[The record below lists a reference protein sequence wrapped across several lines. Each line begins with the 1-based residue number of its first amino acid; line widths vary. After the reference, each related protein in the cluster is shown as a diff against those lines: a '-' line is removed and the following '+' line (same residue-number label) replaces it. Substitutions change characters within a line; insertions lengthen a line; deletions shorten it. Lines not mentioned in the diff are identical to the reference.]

1 VAARASTIPGQLPAA
16 VTDVTDT
23 ERPLT
28 ARSVIASTLLGVD
41 PPRLPTRLLVRSGEL
56 FGIAQGTTRVALSR
70 LVASGALE
78 PEGDGYRLAG
88 TLLGRQTRQ
97 SLSRAGTTRAWRG
110 TWEMEVVVAADRG
123 ASERG
128 ALRAAATALRLAE
141 RREGVWM
148 RPDNLPSSYRASLPD
163 AHRVVLAQCERS
175 LAKPE
180 RDAAELA
187 RELWDLDAL
196 VDRGRALLAAV
207 EALQPLLDDGRLQ
220 VLGPAFVV
228 SAAVL
233 RHLQADPLLP
243 AELLPAAWPGTAL
256 RTGYEVYDAAFKD
269 AWRTWFQTQH

>member
-1 VAARASTIPGQLPAA
+1 VAARASTIPGRLPAA
-16 VTDVTDT
+16 VSAITDT

-70 LVASGALE
+70 LAGSGALE
-78 PEGDGYRLAG
+78 PDGDGYRLAG

-110 TWEMEVVVAADRG
+110 AWVVEVVVVGDRRT
-123 ASERG
+123 SERA
-128 ALRAAATALRLAE
+128 ALRTAATALRLAE

-148 RPDNLPSSYRASLPD
+148 RPDNLPPSHQASLPD
-163 AHRVVLAQCERS
+163 AHAVLLAQCERA
-175 LAKPE
+175 LARPD
-180 RDAAELA
+180 RDDAALA
-187 RELWDLDAL
+187 GDLWDLPTWAG
-196 VDRGRALLAAV
+196 RGRALLAAV
-207 EALQPLLDDGRLQ
+207 GALQPRLAGGAVE

-233 RHLQADPLLP
+233 RHFQADPLLP
-243 AELLPAAWPGTAL
+243 IELLPADWPGAEL
-256 RTGYEVYDAAFKD
+256 RAAYERYDATFKD
-269 AWRTWFQTQH
+269 AWRAWFQTQH